1 MSAEYRVNNDSGEM
15 KLDYIDPFVRA
26 GFSVLETLLKAR
38 PGRGPLAMRTSSATT
53 HQLTI
58 MMIVSGDVEG
68 VVLYGMSLVA
78 AQKIASTM
86 LDRPISEM
94 DDAAREAI
102 NELAKTIN
110 ENATKLLKE
119 AGHTC
124 EISPAEVI
132 RGVNVA
138 VPSEVPSL
146 VVPIS
151 TRFGRLEIDIAL
163 NVTDQAR
170 KAA

>member
-1 MSAEYRVNNDSGEM
+1 MSDTGEM
-15 KLDYIDPFVRA
+15 KLDFIDPFVRA

-38 PGRGPLAMRTSSATT
+38 PGRGPLAMRTSNSTT
-53 HQLTI
+53 QQLTI
-58 MMIVSGDVEG
+58 VMKVSGDAEG

-86 LDRPISEM
+86 LERPISEM
-94 DDAAREAI
+94 DDAAWEAI

-110 ENATKLLKE
+110 ENATGLLSE

-138 VPSEVPSL
+138 VPTEVPAL

-163 NVTDQAR
+163 NMGEQAR

>member
-1 MSAEYRVNNDSGEM
+1 MSVECRVSSDTGEM
-15 KLDYIDPFVRA
+15 RLDYIDPFVRA

-58 MMIVSGDVEG
+58 MMKVGGDAEG
-68 VVLYGMSLVA
+68 IVLYGMSLVA

-94 DDAAREAI
+94 DDAAWEAI
-102 NELAKTIN
+102 GELANTIN
-110 ENATKLLKE
+110 GNATRLLGE
-119 AGHTC
+119 VGHTC

-132 RGVNVA
+132 RGVNIA
-138 VPSEVPSL
+138 VPSEVPAL

>member
-1 MSAEYRVNNDSGEM
+1 MSETSNL
-15 KLDYIDPFVRA
+15 KLDCIDPFVRA

-38 PGRGPLAMRTSSATT
+38 PGRGPLAMRTSTSTT
-53 HQLTI
+53 QQLTI
-58 MMIVSGDVEG
+58 MMKVSGDAQG

-86 LDRPISEM
+86 LDRPVTEL
-94 DDAAREAI
+94 DDAAWEAI
-102 NELAKTIN
+102 NQLARTIN
-110 ENATKLLKE
+110 ENAMRLLGE
-119 AGHTC
+119 AGYKC
-124 EISPAEVI
+124 EISPAEIV

-138 VPSEVPSL
+138 VSTEVPAL

-163 NVTDQAR
+163 SMSDEAR